1 MNKEMNKKILILGL
15 ILLIIAGIIVVL
27 LKGFNVDLM
36 LEQHEEITYNLGK
49 EYELKD
55 IEAIC
60 KEVFEN
66 KKFVIKEVEL
76 FKDAV
81 AINVSSI
88 TDEEKSNL
96 VEKMNEK
103 YEDDK
108 TVDDL
113 SIDTIPN
120 VRIRDWVSPY
130 IKPVC
135 ISIFIILAYIA
146 IRFRKLNTFKLLGN
160 LILKIAVTV
169 LAILSIIA
177 ILRIPIV
184 PSYITI
190 LMAIAVAEC
199 SIYLGKY
206 ERNLVEEKNKS
217 NKKKGATKK

>member
-1 MNKEMNKKILILGL
+1 MNKEINKKILILGL

-36 LEQHEEITYNLGK
+36 LEQHEEIIYNLGK

-66 KKFVIKEVEL
+66 KKVVIKEVEL

-103 YEDDK
+103 YEDNK

-120 VRIRDWVSPY
+120 VRIRDWVNPY

-184 PSYITI
+184 PSHITI